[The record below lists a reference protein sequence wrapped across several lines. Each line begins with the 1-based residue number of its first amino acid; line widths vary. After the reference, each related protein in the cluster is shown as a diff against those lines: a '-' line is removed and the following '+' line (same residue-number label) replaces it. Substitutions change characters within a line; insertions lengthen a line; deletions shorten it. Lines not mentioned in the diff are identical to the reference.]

1 VDGIVAQVRAIAEH
15 SPDESLVGWL
25 SDFSKA
31 YKQIPG
37 DPQQLRDVVIAQYD
51 PTRNDAAYFVPL
63 CLVFGSKTA
72 PLDFAR
78 FPAVMCEMVARLF
91 RLPATHCV
99 DDVIFVETA
108 LAAPSGKLAWTG
120 FVKHAGWLMSKA
132 KEVEPSNLFNAIG
145 ISVDLRQLP
154 SGAASVLVTKRR
166 VQSLRHL
173 IRSILTKGKLG
184 PGEAA
189 SLAGKLGFTISA
201 TFGRFGRCR
210 MKPIFQRAHS
220 RAKNLKLTTPVCSLT
235 SCLWWWLAF
244 LNDFKPRPIPASL
257 SDLPCIISYS
267 DGEGGLAGIGAAVW
281 DPRRPKPLALY
292 TEVPD
297 FMRDKWQMAN
307 SNNVRNDIFFVEA
320 LGPLLL
326 LIAFPN
332 VLKDCLWIHF
342 IDNTA
347 AEASL
352 IRGSSSVEG
361 GDHIVGLTWTMIQ
374 KQRLWAYFDRVES
387 KANPV
392 DGLSRRRFSGP
403 WDQVYRMDFPAFVL
417 DEFVRSFGR

>member
-1 VDGIVAQVRAIAEH
+1 
-15 SPDESLVGWL
+15 
-25 SDFSKA
+25 
-31 YKQIPG
+31 
-37 DPQQLRDVVIAQYD
+37 
-51 PTRNDAAYFVPL
+51 
-63 CLVFGSKTA
+63 
-72 PLDFAR
+72 
-78 FPAVMCEMVARLF
+78 
-91 RLPATHCV
+91 
-99 DDVIFVETA
+99 
-108 LAAPSGKLAWTG
+108 
-120 FVKHAGWLMSKA
+120 
-132 KEVEPSNLFNAIG
+132 
-145 ISVDLRQLP
+145 
-154 SGAASVLVTKRR
+154 
-166 VQSLRHL
+166 
-173 IRSILTKGKLG
+173 
-184 PGEAA
+184 
-189 SLAGKLGFTISA
+189 
-201 TFGRFGRCR
+201 
-210 MKPIFQRAHS
+210 MKPIFQRAYS
-220 RAKNLKLTTPVCSLT
+220 RAKNLNSGLI
-235 SCLWWWLAF
+235 SCFKWWLAF
-244 LNDFKPRPIPASL
+244 LNEFKPRPIPASL

-281 DPRRPKPLALY
+281 DPRRAKPLALY
-292 TEVPD
+292 TEVPNII
-297 FMRDKWQMAN
+297 RDKWQVAD
-307 SNNVRNDIFFVEA
+307 SNDVRNDIYFVEA